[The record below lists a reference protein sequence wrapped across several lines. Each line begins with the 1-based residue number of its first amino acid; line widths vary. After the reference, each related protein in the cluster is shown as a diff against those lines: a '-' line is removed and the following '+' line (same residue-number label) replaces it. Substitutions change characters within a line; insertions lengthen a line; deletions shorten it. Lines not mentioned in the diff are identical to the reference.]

1 MGCAAWPHAVDPT
14 TGPATVCPRAAILT
28 ENCPGE
34 ERIAI
39 FDKVVRC
46 LFLWCYCGNI
56 LVGDLAQNLGYERH
70 LCLSCAAICQNIL
83 YLQTDN
89 DKLTHQR
96 V

>member
-1 MGCAAWPHAVDPT
+1 
-14 TGPATVCPRAAILT
+14 
-28 ENCPGE
+28 
-34 ERIAI
+34 
-39 FDKVVRC
+39 
-46 LFLWCYCGNI
+46 
-56 LVGDLAQNLGYERH
+56 